1 MTLSAAAILAD
12 TAMRRPEHPA
22 VVFEDEAVT
31 YQELWDG
38 ARRCA
43 TVLLDLGFRAGDR
56 IALLLPNTPHFPR
69 VYFAVLAIGAVA
81 VPVHGLLLSGEIGYV
96 LRDSEAAVLVCG
108 AAMLGEGA
116 VAAEAEGVPVL
127 TVMADEEEDGRP
139 RLDVLAA
146 TAEPADVPVP
156 RAPDDLAVVLYTSG
170 TTGLPKGA
178 MITHLNL
185 VLNVVTTAV
194 APFGFRPED
203 VLLGCLPLFHTFGQ
217 VCGMATCFLAGGTLV
232 LMPRFD
238 ARAALELMV
247 AEGCTVFMG
256 VPTMYLD
263 LLDAAAA
270 DPRRPPLD
278 RAFSGGSALPVAV
291 LERFEAEF
299 GCPVYEGYG
308 LTETSPVVAYNQ
320 VCWPRRPGTVGKPIR
335 GVEVAIARADVEG
348 RIDVL
353 PPGEVGEVVIRGH
366 NVMAGYLGRPA
377 ATAEAI
383 VDGWFRSGDLG
394 ALDADG
400 YLSIVDRKKDMV
412 IRGGHNVY
420 PREVE
425 DLLARHPDIAQVSV
439 IGVPDDRYGEE
450 VCAVVRVRPG
460 VPADRARAAAIV
472 EWAKARIAPHKYPRL
487 VRFTRDFPLGPS
499 GKVLKRDLVAR
510 YAAGP

>member
-1 MTLSAAAILAD
+1 MTLSAAAILAE
-12 TAMRRPEHPA
+12 TAQRRPDHPA
-22 VVFEDEAVT
+22 IVFEGERTT
-31 YQELWDG
+31 YRDLWDD
-38 ARRCA
+38 ARRYA
-43 TVLLDLGFRAGDR
+43 AVLLDRGFRAGDR
-56 IALLLPNTPHFPR
+56 IALLLPNSPHFPK
-69 VYFAVLAIGAVA
+69 VYFAILAIGAVA
-81 VPVHGLLLSGEIGYV
+81 VPVHGLLRSGEVEHV
-96 LRDSEAAVLVCG
+96 LRDSGAAGLVCG
-108 AAMLGEGA
+108 AGMLGEGG
-116 VAAEAEGVPVL
+116 VAAEATGVPVL
-127 TVMADEEEDGRP
+127 TVMAGTGSAHP
-139 RLDVLAA
+139 RLDALAT

-170 TTGLPKGA
+170 TTGHPKGA

-185 VLNVVTTAV
+185 VTNVATTAV
-194 APFGFRPED
+194 APFGFRPAD

-217 VCGMATCFLAGGTLV
+217 ICGMATCFLTGGTLV

-238 ARAALELMV
+238 GRAALDLMV
-247 AEGCTVFMG
+247 TEGCTVFMG

-263 LLDAAAA
+263 LLDVAAT
-270 DPRRPPLD
+270 DPRRPRLD

-291 LERFEAEF
+291 LERFEETF
-299 GCPVYEGYG
+299 GCPIYEGYG

-320 VCWPRRPGTVGKPIR
+320 VYWPRRPGTVGKPIW
-335 GVEVAIARADVEG
+335 GVEVGITRADLAD
-348 RIDVL
+348 RIELL
-353 PPGEVGEVVIRGH
+353 PSGEVGEIVIRGH
-366 NVMAGYLGRPA
+366 NVMAGYLGRPE

-394 ALDADG
+394 AQDSDG

-450 VCAVVRVRPG
+450 ICAVVRPRPG
-460 VPADRARAAAIV
+460 VATDQASAEGIV
-472 EWAKARIAPHKYPRL
+472 AWAKARIAPYKYPRL
-487 VRFTRDFPLGPS
+487 VRFTVEFPLGPS

-510 YAAGP
+510 YAGR

>member
-1 MTLSAAAILAD
+1 MTLSAAAILAE
-12 TAMRRPEHPA
+12 TARRRPDHPA
-22 VVFEDEAVT
+22 VVFEGERT
-31 YQELWDG
+31 GYRELWDD
-38 ARRCA
+38 ARRYA
-43 TVLLDLGFRAGDR
+43 AVLLDRGFRAGDR
-56 IALLLPNTPHFPR
+56 IALLLPNTPHFPK

-81 VPVHGLLLSGEIGYV
+81 VPVHGLLRSGEIEHV
-96 LRDSEAAVLVCG
+96 LRDSAAAGLVCG
-108 AAMLGEGA
+108 AGMLPEGD
-116 VAAEAEGVPVL
+116 VAAKATGVPVL
-127 TVMADEEEDGRP
+127 TVLADAESAHP

-146 TAEPADVPVP
+146 AAEPADVPVP

-170 TTGLPKGA
+170 TTGHPKGA

-185 VLNVVTTAV
+185 VSNVATTAV
-194 APFGFRPED
+194 APFGFGPSD

-217 VCGMATCFLAGGTLV
+217 ICGMATCFLAGGTLV
-232 LMPRFD
+232 LMSRFD
-238 ARAALELMV
+238 GRSALDLMV
-247 AEGCTVFMG
+247 TEGCTVFMG

-263 LLDAAAA
+263 LLDVAAA
-270 DPRRPPLD
+270 DPRRPRLD

-291 LERFEAEF
+291 LERFEEVF
-299 GCPVYEGYG
+299 GCPIYEGYG

-320 VCWPRRPGTVGKPIR
+320 VHWPRRPGTVGKPIW
-335 GVEVAIARADVEG
+335 GVEVEIARADLAD
-348 RIDVL
+348 RIELL
-353 PPGEVGEVVIRGH
+353 PSGEVGEIVIRGH
-366 NVMAGYLGRPA
+366 NVMAGYLGRPE

-394 ALDADG
+394 AKDADG

-450 VCAVVRVRPG
+450 ICAVVRTRPG
-460 VPADRARAAAIV
+460 VAADQACAAGIV
-472 EWAKARIAPHKYPRL
+472 EWAKARIAPYKYPRL
-487 VRFTRDFPLGPS
+487 VRFTLEFPLGPS

-510 YAAGP
+510 YAGR

>member
-12 TAMRRPEHPA
+12 TARRRPDHPA
-22 VVFEDEAVT
+22 VVFEGDRTT
-31 YQELWDG
+31 YRDLWDD
-38 ARRCA
+38 ARRYA
-43 TVLLDLGFRAGDR
+43 AVLLDRGFRAGDR
-56 IALLLPNTPHFPR
+56 IALLLPNTPHFPK
-69 VYFAVLAIGAVA
+69 VYFAILAIGAVA
-81 VPVHGLLLSGEIGYV
+81 VPVHGLLRSAEIAHV
-96 LRDSEAAVLVCG
+96 LRDSEANGLVCG
-108 AAMLGEGA
+108 AGMLGEGA
-116 VAAEAEGVPVL
+116 AAAAATGVPVL
-127 TVMADEEEDGRP
+127 AVMAGDDSAHP
-139 RLDVLAA
+139 RLDALAEVA
-146 TAEPADVPVP
+146 DPADVPVP

-170 TTGLPKGA
+170 TTGHPKGA

-185 VLNVVTTAV
+185 VMNVATTAV
-194 APFGFRPED
+194 APFAFRPAD

-217 VCGMATCFLAGGTLV
+217 ICGMATCFLSGGTLV
-232 LMPRFD
+232 LMSRFD
-238 ARAALELMV
+238 GRTALDLMV

-263 LLDAAAA
+263 LLDVAAA

-291 LERFEAEF
+291 LERFEEAF
-299 GCPVYEGYG
+299 GCPIYEGYG

-320 VCWPRRPGTVGKPIR
+320 EYWPRRPGTVGKPIR
-335 GVEVAIARADVEG
+335 GVDVGIARADLAD
-348 RIDVL
+348 RIEFL
-353 PPGEVGEVVIRGH
+353 PPGEVGEIVIRGH
-366 NVMAGYLGRPA
+366 NVMAGYLGRPE

-394 ALDADG
+394 AVDADG

-439 IGVPDDRYGEE
+439 IGLPDDRYGEE
-450 VCAVVRVRPG
+450 ICAVVRARPG
-460 VPADRARAAAIV
+460 VATDQACANDIV
-472 EWAKARIAPHKYPRL
+472 EWAKARIAPYKYPRL
-487 VRFTRDFPLGPS
+487 VRFTGDFPLGPS

-510 YAAGP
+510 YAGR

>member
-12 TAMRRPEHPA
+12 TARRRPEHPA
-22 VVFEDEAVT
+22 VVFGEERIGYGDLWED
-31 YQELWDG
+31 
-38 ARRCA
+38 ARRYA
-43 TVLLDLGFRAGDR
+43 AVLLDRGVRAGDR
-56 IALLLPNTPHFPR
+56 IAVLLPNTPHFPK

-81 VPVHGLLLSGEIGYV
+81 VPVHGLLRSGEVEHV
-96 LRDSEAAVLVCG
+96 LRDSGATGLVCG
-108 AAMLGEGA
+108 AEMLGEGA
-116 VAAEAEGVPVL
+116 PAAEAAGVPVL
-127 TVMADEEEDGRP
+127 TVMADDGTGHP

-146 TAEPADVPVP
+146 AAEPAEGVPVP
-156 RAPDDLAVVLYTSG
+156 RAPEDLAVVLYTSG
-170 TTGLPKGA
+170 TTGQPKGA

-185 VLNVVTTAV
+185 VMNVATTAV
-194 APFGFRPED
+194 APFAFRPTD

-232 LMPRFD
+232 LMSRFEG
-238 ARAALELMV
+238 RSALELMV

-270 DPRRPPLD
+270 DPRRPALD

-291 LERFEAEF
+291 LERFEEVF
-299 GCPVYEGYG
+299 GCPIYEGYG
-308 LTETSPVVAYNQ
+308 LTETSPVVSYNQ
-320 VCWPRRPGTVGKPIR
+320 EHWPRRPGTVGKPIW
-335 GVEVAIARADVEG
+335 GVEVEVARADVADRVEL
-348 RIDVL
+348 L

-366 NVMAGYLGRPA
+366 NVMAGYLGRPE

-394 ALDADG
+394 VKDADG

-439 IGVPDDRYGEE
+439 IGIPDERYGEE
-450 VCAVVRVRPG
+450 VCAVVRTRPG
-460 VPADRARAAAIV
+460 VADDQACAADIV
-472 EWAKARIAPHKYPRL
+472 EWAKARIAPYKYPRL
-487 VRFTRDFPLGPS
+487 VRFTREFPLGPS

-510 YAAGP
+510 YAGR